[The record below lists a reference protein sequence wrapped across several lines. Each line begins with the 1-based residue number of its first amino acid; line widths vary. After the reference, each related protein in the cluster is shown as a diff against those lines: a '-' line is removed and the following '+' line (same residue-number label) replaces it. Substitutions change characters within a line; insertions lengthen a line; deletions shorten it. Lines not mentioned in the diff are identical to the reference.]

1 MNEFFDGHVISV
13 SEGTLRIEDLIEGV
27 MSTIE
32 YIHDEGTIY
41 TGLRQDVADL
51 IDLDDMDEL
60 ELVYAE
66 VTEDLEELANRN
78 GYTFGT
84 LEGDGAHFVLAPLTQ
99 DRLYG

>member
-13 SEGTLRIEDLIEGV
+13 SEGTLRIEDLIESV
-27 MSTIE
+27 MSTFD
-32 YIHDEGTIY
+32 YIHAEGAIY

-60 ELVYAE
+60 DLIYTE